1 MVVRD
6 GFVTKMFF
14 PHLEEAYL
22 LSAQNLIKNASW
34 EIEYDNCIYVLPI
47 PINNGKIPSTEL
59 TI

>member
-14 PHLEEAYL
+14 PHLEEASY
-22 LSAQNLIKNASW
+22 KNASW